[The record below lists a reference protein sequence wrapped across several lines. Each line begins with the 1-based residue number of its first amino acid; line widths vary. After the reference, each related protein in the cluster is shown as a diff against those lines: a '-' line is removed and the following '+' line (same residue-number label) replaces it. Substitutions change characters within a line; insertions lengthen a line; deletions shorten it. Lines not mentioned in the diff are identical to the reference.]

1 MDRSLHKKMRFE
13 IKYVTFY
20 LKEFVLMKL
29 EVMYCS
35 KQLVH
40 SYSYLRIVQML
51 SLLGGL
57 S

>member
-13 IKYVTFY
+13 IKHVTFY